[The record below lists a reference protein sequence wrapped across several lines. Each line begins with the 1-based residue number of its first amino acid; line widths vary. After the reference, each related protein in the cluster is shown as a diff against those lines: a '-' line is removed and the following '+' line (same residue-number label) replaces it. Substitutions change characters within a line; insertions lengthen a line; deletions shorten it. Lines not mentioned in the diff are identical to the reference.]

1 MVPNI
6 IFKTDITHNLWRLPT
21 IILQLRISHT
31 QVRYF
36 KQSISMNNIIEQLFD
51 LSGKTAIVTGGA
63 MGIGKGIATR
73 LAQAG
78 ASVMIV
84 DIVSQQEAN
93 ITIDSIE
100 QGGGK
105 VAYIQADLSTTAN
118 LEAVIKHTLDTF
130 GDIDILVNN
139 AGIFKYVP
147 LTELS
152 EELWDKTMNLN
163 LKSVAFLSKLFIN
176 TLIEKRHGG
185 KIINISSIDSLKP
198 TGNLSQ
204 YDASKGGVRM
214 LTRAFAKEAGK
225 YGITVNDIAPGG
237 VNTPGTQKIA
247 GENITKEQAEAM
259 MAESAKYMQ
268 SLPLQ
273 RIGEPE
279 DIGNA
284 ALFLASKASNYIT
297 GSTIVVDGGLLLV

>member
-1 MVPNI
+1 
-6 IFKTDITHNLWRLPT
+6 
-21 IILQLRISHT
+21 
-31 QVRYF
+31 
-36 KQSISMNNIIEQLFD
+36 MNNTIEQLFD

-78 ASVMIV
+78 ASLMIV

-93 ITIDSIE
+93 ATLDSIE
-100 QGGGK
+100 QSGGK
-105 VAYIQADLSTTAN
+105 VAYLQVDLSATAN

-139 AGIFKYVP
+139 AGIFKYTP

-152 EELWDKTMNLN
+152 EELWDKTLDLN

-176 TLIEKRHGG
+176 TLIEKKHGG

-237 VNTPGTQKIA
+237 VNTPGIQKIA

-284 ALFLASKASNYIT
+284 ALFLASNASNYIT